1 MCDFFRE
8 YKEVSK
14 TVPLNLSD
22 DNFMWVAS
30 NLSSAAGFL
39 VYE

>member
-14 TVPLNLSD
+14 TVPLDLSEDNVIWVAYNLSG
-22 DNFMWVAS
+22 
-30 NLSSAAGFL
+30 AAGLL